1 MARSWLRNRF
11 RDRLAEVVARVKG
24 DLDEVAGAYMVEV
37 EDDEG
42 NQRVDIRVAKD
53 EGLLGGDIDYLR
65 NLGVDMERIARGGKS
80 VIS

>member
-1 MARSWLRNRF
+1 
-11 RDRLAEVVARVKG
+11 
-24 DLDEVAGAYMVEV
+24 MVEV